1 MHEEID
7 FSAKVTRVEFEEMC
21 ADLFD
26 RIAEPVKQALKISE
40 ITMVSLVILVVT
52 HVLSDGFYSHRVRLS
67 LSC

>member
-7 FSAKVTRVEFEEMC
+7 FSAKVTRVEFEELC

-40 ITMVSLVILVVT
+40 ITMVLAILVVT
-52 HVLSDGFYSHRVRLS
+52 SSFQAVLILIE
-67 LSC
+67 